1 VCFVSGGVD
10 GGEVVGYVPPRPPP
24 PRGLVADQ
32 RLASLPWNR
41 GLNPLLHTPTP
52 GTLWFQQQAIDSMRW
67 PSGTPAY
74 VYGVPVSAS
83 ATADAVGCRYC
94 GRRKSGTA
102 TCAGCGA
109 PS

>member
-1 VCFVSGGVD
+1 
-10 GGEVVGYVPPRPPP
+10 VGYVPPR
-24 PRGLVADQ
+24 RGLETDPL
-32 RLASLPWNR
+32 LASLPWNR

-52 GTLWFQQQAIDSMRW
+52 GMLSYQQAIDITRLPFGS
-67 PSGTPAY
+67 PAY
-74 VYGVPVSAS
+74 VYGVPVSAP